1 MNEKETIIKLRN
13 QTGAG
18 IMDIKEALE
27 KADGDEQKACDFLRL
42 KGQKIAAKR
51 ADREAREG
59 WIGSYVHANGKIAS
73 LVKLACETDFVARN
87 QDFKDLAHDLAM
99 QVTASNPLYLS
110 SSDIPSEVLDKEKGI
125 LMEEIEKQGKPK
137 EMAEKIL
144 QGKLEKYYSDVCLL
158 NQRFVKDDSKTV
170 VNLIEEATTKI
181 GEKIE
186 IVEFKR
192 MEI

>member
-1 MNEKETIIKLRN
+1 MTEKDTIIKLRN

-27 KADGDEQKACDFLRL
+27 KAGGDEDKACDFLRQ

-51 ADREAREG
+51 AEREAREG
-59 WIGSYVHANGKIAS
+59 FIGSYVHANGKIAS

-87 QDFKDLAHDLAM
+87 QEFKDLAHDIAM
-99 QVTASNPLYLS
+99 QVAASNPLYLS
-110 SSDIPSEVLDKEKGI
+110 SSQIPSDILEKEKGL

-137 EMAEKIL
+137 EMAERIL

-158 NQRFVKDDSKTV
+158 NQVFIKDDKKTV
-170 VNLIEEATTKI
+170 ANLIEEATAKI

-192 MEI
+192 LEI